1 MNKRKGSIASVAITA
16 IAVIIILSVIALI
29 CYYVHEHLSYGAK
42 EGIIIDKQ
50 YSPAYTYTTYSSTYV
65 NGTSVSMP
73 MQHYS
78 GERYYFIIQKEVK
91 GKLKSVNVN
100 ATLDEFNKYNI
111 GDYFKR

>member
-1 MNKRKGSIASVAITA
+1 MNKRKGSIATVAITA
-16 IAVIIILSVIALI
+16 IAVIIIVSVILLI
-29 CYYVHEHLSYGAK
+29 GCYIYEHFSYGAK

-50 YSPAYTYTTYSSTYV
+50 YSPAYTYTTYNSTYV
-65 NGTSVSMP
+65 NGISVSMP

-91 GKLKSVNVN
+91 GKLKSVDVNV
-100 ATLDEFNKYNI
+100 TQEEFNNYNI